1 MKGTLY
7 LIPSLLGDTEVGK
20 VIPAFNNELVLSIK
34 YYVAE
39 DVRTVRRFLKKA
51 NKTINIDELNFSL
64 LNEHTDE
71 KEIPQM
77 LEPLLQ
83 GFDVGVVSEAGCP
96 AIADPGAKLVDLAH
110 RKGIKI
116 VPLVGPSSIVLSLMA
131 SGFNGQSFA
140 FEGYLPIDANQ
151 RVKKL
156 KQFEKRIFSENQ
168 TQIFIE
174 TPYRN
179 DKTLRD
185 LIANCSSQLRLCI
198 AANITTSNEW
208 ICTKNLYE
216 WKKQLPEIGKV
227 PCIFLLYK

>member
-7 LIPSLLGDTEVGK
+7 LIPSLLGETAIEK
-20 VIPAFNNELVLSIK
+20 SIPTFNNELILSIK
-34 YYVAE
+34 HYVVE

-51 NKTINIDELNFSL
+51 NRNINIDDLTFSL

-71 KEIPQM
+71 RDIPQM

-83 GFDVGVVSEAGCP
+83 GFDVGIVSEAGCP
-96 AIADPGAKLVDLAH
+96 AIADPGAKLVEVAH
-110 RKGIKI
+110 RKGVKV
-116 VPLVGPSSIVLSLMA
+116 VPLVGPSSIILSLMA
-131 SGFNGQSFA
+131 SGFNGQAFA

-151 RVKKL
+151 RMKKL
-156 KQFEKRIFSENQ
+156 KQFEKKIFSENQ

-185 LIANCSSQLRLCI
+185 LIENCSSQLRLCI
-198 AANITTSNEW
+198 AANITTSGEW
-208 ICTKNLYE
+208 ICTKYLHE